1 MLVTYSPDAT
11 MREARARYFDVN
23 GFGPNG
29 GYDQAWVNFELGPLP
44 MPFPNTAGRI
54 RAVKYHDLHHVL
66 TGYDTDTIGEFEIS
80 AWEIG
85 AGCKDFAAA
94 WFLNL
99 GGTAS
104 GLVTAPRR
112 TFTAFVRG
120 RRSRSLY
127 GEAFEPLL
135 DETVGAL
142 RARHVGEATDAS
154 TGADKS
160 AFAAACIAGAIVGS
174 VMVALALPLV
184 PVGLVTRWLRAS
196 KTVNA

>member
-1 MLVTYSPDAT
+1 MLVSYPTDAT
-11 MREARARYFDVN
+11 MREARARYFEIN

-29 GYDQAWVNFELGPLP
+29 GYDEAWVNFELGPIP

-85 AGCKDFAAA
+85 AGCKDFGAA

-99 GGTAS
+99 GGTFS
-104 GLVTAPRR
+104 GLLIAPRR
-112 TFTAFVRG
+112 VFSAFTRG

-127 GEAFEPLL
+127 GEVFEPLL
-135 DETVGAL
+135 DETVGTL
-142 RARHVGEATDAS
+142 RARHVGTTPETS
-154 TGADKS
+154 TGTDKA
-160 AFAAACIAGAIVGS
+160 AFAAACVAGAVVGS
-174 VMVALALPLV
+174 VMAALVVPLV
-184 PVGLVTRWLRAS
+184 PVGLVTRWLKAS
-196 KTVNA
+196 KPVSA